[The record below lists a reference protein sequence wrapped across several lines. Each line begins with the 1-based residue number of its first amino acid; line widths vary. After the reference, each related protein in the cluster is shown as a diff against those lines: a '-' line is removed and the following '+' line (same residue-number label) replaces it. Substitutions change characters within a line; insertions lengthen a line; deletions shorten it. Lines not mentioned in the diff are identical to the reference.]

1 MESWHF
7 RLNET
12 AIYSFSAGRARI
24 RLTLNCISLFFFLLL
39 RALRDGSL
47 QVGNEAAVT
56 GSSPLAATQLD
67 TDGAL
72 WLGRCPHSPK
82 KKWKKKETVIQTAC
96 STSSSSPLVHSLLAK
111 NEQWNLW
118 QCRRQVK
125 SLAGKKWCGGQQKKS
140 RPIQVVS
147 WNESESD

>member
-1 MESWHF
+1 MESWRF
-7 RLNET
+7 GLNET
-12 AIYSFSAGRARI
+12 AIYSFSVWRACI

-72 WLGRCPHSPK
+72 WLGRCPHITK
-82 KKWKKKETVIQTAC
+82 NKRKEKLSFRLSVVLFHP
-96 STSSSSPLVHSLLAK
+96 SHWFKFAK
-111 NEQWNLW
+111 NEQWTHW
-118 QCRRQVK
+118 QCRGQVK
-125 SLAGKKWCGGQQKKS
+125 SMAGKKIVVWEKKKMS
-140 RPIQVVS
+140 KPIQVLS
-147 WNESESD
+147 WNERQSD